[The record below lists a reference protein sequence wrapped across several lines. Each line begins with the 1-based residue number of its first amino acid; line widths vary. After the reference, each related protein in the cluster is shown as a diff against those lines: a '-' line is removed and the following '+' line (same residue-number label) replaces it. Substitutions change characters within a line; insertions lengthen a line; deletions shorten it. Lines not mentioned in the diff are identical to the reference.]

1 MTISEFNPGLPGL
14 FQSRNPGI
22 ETAPNPG
29 IAGLK
34 NVKNIRKFAQ
44 QIAIF
49 LLLLTTGNNTN
60 STNWIFYLAFIHYV
74 APFHSPVGNSIPL

>member
-1 MTISEFNPGLPGL
+1 MLYAVLISEFNPGIPDPGIPGL

-49 LLLLTTGNNTN
+49 VLLLTTGNNTN
-60 STNWIFYLAFIHYV
+60 STN
-74 APFHSPVGNSIPL
+74 